1 MAAEESQTKS
11 FLSKYIKAKQ
21 AGSDSGSN
29 YVGADELS
37 TFGINPLVE
46 GETSKKT
53 KQMLNDIANE
63 QTKLSLND

>member
-1 MAAEESQTKS
+1 MAGEESQSKT

-63 QTKLSLND
+63 QTKLSLDD

>member
-1 MAAEESQTKS
+1 MASGESDTKS

-21 AGSDSGSN
+21 AGSDSGSD
-29 YVGADELS
+29 YVSADELS

-46 GETSKKT
+46 GETSKRT